1 MLSFLHTFQP
11 QAILISYGHIT
22 IHWYGLFIVSGILA
36 ALAISFWLA
45 KYYEVDPDLIFD
57 LSFWLIIGG
66 IAGARLYDIGLQ
78 LPYYYEHPGQI
89 LAIWKGGLAIHGS
102 ILAGLAIIW
111 LFSKRHKIDFWRLS
125 SLLVPGLVIGQ
136 AIGRWGNYFNQ
147 ELFGLPTSLPWGIPI
162 DLANRPWQYIGS
174 SFFHPTFLYESLG
187 CLAIGLALI
196 IWNVRSDKKRAD
208 RKGFYVCSVSAY
220 MILYSLLRFSLEFIR
235 IDDAPVI
242 AGLRWPQI
250 ASLIL
255 IILFTLLLKK
265 QHAKTKKTVGQE

>member
-1 MLSFLHTFQP
+1 MLGFLHTFQP
-11 QAILISYGHIT
+11 QAILFSYGPLT

-45 KYYEVDPDLIFD
+45 RHYDINPDLIFD

-66 IAGARLYDIGLQ
+66 IAGARLYDIFLQ
-78 LPYYYEHPGQI
+78 LPYYYGHPGQI
-89 LAIWKGGLAIHGS
+89 LAIWKGGLAIHGA

-111 LFSKRHKIDFWRLS
+111 FFSKRHKIDFWRLS
-125 SLLVPGLVIGQ
+125 SLLVPGLAIGQ

-147 ELFGLPTSLPWGIPI
+147 ELFGLPTNLPWGIPI
-162 DLANRPWQYIGS
+162 DLANRPWQYIDS
-174 SFFHPTFLYESLG
+174 IFFHPTFLYESLG
-187 CLAIGLALI
+187 CLAIGLILI
-196 IWNVRSDKKRAD
+196 IWNVRSGKKKADKNA
-208 RKGFYVCSVSAY
+208 FYVCSVSAY

-235 IDDAPVI
+235 IDDAPII

-255 IILFTLLLKK
+255 IFLFTLLLKK
-265 QHAKTKKTVGQE
+265 QHAKTQKIIG